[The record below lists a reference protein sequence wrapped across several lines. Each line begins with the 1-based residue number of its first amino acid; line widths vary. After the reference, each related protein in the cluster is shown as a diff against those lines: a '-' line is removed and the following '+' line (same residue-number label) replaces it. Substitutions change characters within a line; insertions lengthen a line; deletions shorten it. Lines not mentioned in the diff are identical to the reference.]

1 MNEFIPN
8 PRRAP
13 RAAVALV
20 ARASLTSGR
29 AWHSPTVD
37 FGPGGCQLVAPVAC
51 EEGQRIFMELRGTAL
66 TEPKWLTGDIAWV
79 DLGPERR
86 IGIEFDGA
94 SRPAAANVF
103 ELLSGSSPHL
113 LIGAR
118 APRTVPLAAR
128 VTAGVKP
135 DSAVLRPRE
144 AELVRAVGAGLT
156 VADLRDRLGERWALL
171 VNPLFSLLARN
182 HLTLE
187 GTNERR

>member
-1 MNEFIPN
+1 MTDFIQN

-29 AWHSPTVD
+29 AWNSPTVD
-37 FGPGGCQLVAPVAC
+37 LGPGGCQLVAPVPC
-51 EEGQRIFMELRGTAL
+51 EKGQRIFMELRGTAL
-66 TEPKWLTGDIAWV
+66 PEPKWLTGEIAWV

-86 IGIEFDGA
+86 IGVEFDAA

-103 ELLSGSSPHL
+103 DRLSNSCPHL

-118 APRTVPLAAR
+118 APRSLPLKAH
-128 VTAGVKP
+128 VTAGISP

-144 AELVRAVGAGLT
+144 AELVRAVGDGCT
-156 VADLRDRLGERWALL
+156 VGDLREQLGERWHLL
-171 VNPLFSLLARN
+171 VNPLFSLLDRR
-182 HLTLE
+182 HLLL
-187 GTNERR
+187 GAGNERR

>member
-1 MNEFIPN
+1 MIDCIQN

-37 FGPGGCQLVAPVAC
+37 LGPGGCQLVAPVPC
-51 EEGQRIFMELRGTAL
+51 EEGQRIFLELRGAAL
-66 TEPKWLTGDIAWV
+66 PEPKWLTGDIAWV

-86 IGIEFDGA
+86 IGVEFDA
-94 SRPAAANVF
+94 VSRPAAANVF
-103 ELLSGSSPHL
+103 ERLSASSPHL

-118 APRTVPLAAR
+118 APRDVPLGAR
-128 VTAGVKP
+128 VTAGVAP

-156 VADLRDRLGERWALL
+156 VGDLRDRLGDRWELL
-171 VNPLFSLLARN
+171 VNPLFSLLDRN

-187 GTNERR
+187 RGNERR

>member
-1 MNEFIPN
+1 MTDFIQN

-37 FGPGGCQLVAPVAC
+37 FGPGGCQLVAPIPC
-51 EEGQRIFMELRGTAL
+51 EEGQRIFLELRGTAL
-66 TEPKWLTGDIAWV
+66 LEPKWLTGDIAWV

-86 IGIEFDGA
+86 IGVEFDAA

-103 ELLSGSSPHL
+103 EQLSGTSPHL

-118 APRTVPLAAR
+118 APRNVPLSAR
-128 VTAGVKP
+128 VTAGVQP

-144 AELVRAVGAGLT
+144 AELVRAVGAGLS
-156 VADLRDRLGERWALL
+156 VGDLRDRLGERWELL
-171 VNPLFSLLARN
+171 VNPLFSLLDRS
-182 HLTLE
+182 HLTLHAAD
-187 GTNERR
+187 ERR